1 MNMMK
6 YKLLVLD
13 IDGTLVG
20 KNTIVSEENKAALKR
35 TAAIGLTITLCTGRA
50 PQGAAI
56 VLNQLGL
63 DGYHTFFDGA
73 LVINPESRGTIFSQ
87 MLDEKALKQAIEWS
101 RINNLELDLY
111 TATEYFAE
119 RETWSTTVHRQF
131 FSVAPVIKR
140 FEDINGKENIIKIG
154 TVARS
159 KEESQ
164 KVTNFQNQFK
174 GKFNFT
180 RVRTPAYPG
189 VEFIN
194 VVSPLVTKGR
204 AVLALAAYLGIGQ
217 KEIIAI
223 GDGTNDISLLEAAGF
238 AVAMPHAPDELK
250 AAADFI
256 TSDVEENGVAEA
268 LERYLF
274 K

>member
-1 MNMMK
+1 MKMMK

-20 KNTIVSEENKAALKR
+20 KNTIVSAENKAALKR
-35 TAAIGLTITLCTGRA
+35 ATARGVTVSLCTGRA

-63 DGYHTFFDGA
+63 DGYHTCFDGA

-87 MLDEKALKQAIEWS
+87 VLDQKALKQAIEWS
-101 RINNLELDLY
+101 RTNNLDLDLY

-159 KEESQ
+159 KDDSQ
-164 KVTNFQNQFK
+164 KVTEFQNQFK

-180 RVRTPAYPG
+180 RVRTPAYPE
-189 VEFIN
+189 VDFIN
-194 VVSPLVTKGR
+194 VVSTLVSKGR
-204 AVLALAAYLGIGQ
+204 AVLELAAYLKIEQ
-217 KEIIAI
+217 REIIAI
-223 GDGTNDISLLEAAGF
+223 GDGPNDISLLETAGF
-238 AVAMPHAPDELK
+238 AIAMPHAPDELK
-250 AAADFI
+250 AIADYI
-256 TSDVEENGVAEA
+256 TTDVEENGVAEA
-268 LERYLF
+268 TNKYLF
-274 K
+274 